1 MGFLTFKIK
10 NSSMLNIFLK
20 KSLSIPLIIALGKIP
35 RKKILGM
42 LTLKLFKGAAKWRT
56 GEKNHISISK

>member
-1 MGFLTFKIK
+1 
-10 NSSMLNIFLK
+10 MLNIFLK